1 MKTAR
6 KEKGRRNSGRQKSY
20 VQQNQL
26 STGTFDRNEIIQ
38 KQGLYHAR
46 SNLKLSRKPTAAVF
60 TDKGFK

>member
-38 KQGLYHAR
+38 KQGLYHVAEQ
-46 SNLKLSRKPTAAVF
+46 LEVV
-60 TDKGFK
+60 